1 MIFEEVKES
10 ASKKNGEA
18 IEVMESFYASGIKVA
33 EIKDWDGAYKNVDST
48 YNALKNL
55 SRSVYKNKVKV
66 TKNSGHIY
74 LERIEK

>member
-33 EIKDWDGAYKNVDST
+33 EVKDWDGVYKNVDST
-48 YNALKNL
+48 YNAFKNL
-55 SRSVYKNKVKV
+55 ARSVYKDKVKV
-66 TKNSGHIY
+66 TKNTGHIY